1 MGRTPA
7 RHRVASS
14 PAFSPSPCRPPAPSP
29 RRHLIRTPAR
39 ESLRQ
44 AVARNNAAIA
54 AEASGKK
61 GVKKGRTRQVVL
73 REGLRLREQSTHF
86 HPLRGAEYHAL
97 PRVAPEDAELMD
109 YDGTA
114 CEGAPGERRGLLS
127 VRPC

>member
-1 MGRTPA
+1 MLSDRRPKTGRFSVA
-7 RHRVASS
+7 RVE
-14 PAFSPSPCRPPAPSP
+14 AP
-29 RRHLIRTPAR
+29 RDRNPAR

>member
-14 PAFSPSPCRPPAPSP
+14 PAFSPSPCRRPAPSP

-44 AVARNNAAIA
+44 AVARNNAAA
-54 AEASGKK
+54 AASGKK
-61 GVKKGRTRQVVL
+61 GVKKGRTRQVCCARACVCASS
-73 REGLRLREQSTHF
+73 RPTSTRSAA
-86 HPLRGAEYHAL
+86 PYRAL

-114 CEGAPGERRGLLS
+114 CEGAPGERLGLLS

>member
-1 MGRTPA
+1 MRRGQRLLLLGGA
-7 RHRVASS
+7 
-14 PAFSPSPCRPPAPSP
+14 PC
-29 RRHLIRTPAR
+29 
-39 ESLRQ
+39 E
-44 AVARNNAAIA
+44 
-54 AEASGKK
+54 
-61 GVKKGRTRQVVL
+61 

>member
-14 PAFSPSPCRPPAPSP
+14 PAFSPSPCRRPAPSP

-44 AVARNNAAIA
+44 AVARNNAAA
-54 AEASGKK
+54 AESGKK

-73 REGLRLREQSTHF
+73 REGLRLREASRATVS
-86 HPLRGAEYHAL
+86 LCGAEYHAL